1 MCFQPQRA
9 SANSRIDTGFFPPRS
24 FVTAM
29 MDFAVMPP
37 AERDGELVADFA
49 AKRPGLRKSQVVAS
63 EGCRP
68 QMRHGRLATTLT

>member
-9 SANSRIDTGFFPPRS
+9 SANGRIDTGFFPPRS
-24 FVTAM
+24 FVTAV

-49 AKRPGLRKSQVVAS
+49 AKRPGLRKSQVVGVGGTPPAD
-63 EGCRP
+63 
-68 QMRHGRLATTLT
+68 